1 MAASM
6 SAQAAA
12 LKPILEVL
20 GNRSASRKAQ
30 LDAKLDAKLNTPS
43 TRALGLEAVAVDG
56 EAGGAANARERLGA
70 REVSELEKAQRL
82 VGQAERDQQ
91 TALAAL
97 TLARKADEHGS
108 RLVASEGRSSQLK
121 EVQEVLRDHPNARR
135 VAANYTRD
143 RAARMRTE
151 LAAADAQDDGEPGQP
166 CTDMPCKETKAAA
179 KAEADDDDPPTPC
192 TDTNVGNCA
201 EGADADAAE
210 EEEDE
215 EGEEAGAA
223 LIGAEGDDDDPTP
236 CTDWGVPPCK
246 AGEVPKGQAE
256 SADADEDEEEGDVSD
271 GAEWKRSRGASFA
284 GKNSSGASQQKPVQK
299 PDADA
304 DAAEDESAAP
314 APAGAVHGVG
324 SRNGSSSTGLRKRET
339 APAGQPEEVASSISR
354 VEDAA
359 DVAVKAKEEAEVAG
373 AAAKDAAEAE
383 AEATRAAEAASK
395 AAEVAKA
402 NAFAADEDA
411 KAKVAAEE
419 AANAEKAAAAAKA
432 EAEAIKAEAV
442 KAEASN
448 FANTPQNASDVAP
461 GAESAS
467 TELQPD
473 TTPTPDPPWS
483 GRHTAILLIAI
494 TLSLFIGY
502 ALAYIYRRLA
512 DGKKARMMDEARM
525 DDEAARPPSSPRME
539 AAESPPSRA

>member
-1 MAASM
+1 MRAAR
-6 SAQAAA
+6 
-12 LKPILEVL
+12 
-20 GNRSASRKAQ
+20 G
-30 LDAKLDAKLNTPS
+30 
-43 TRALGLEAVAVDG
+43 AVVA
-56 EAGGAANARERLGA
+56 AREAETLSVEEAARL
-70 REVSELEKAQRL
+70 RL
-82 VGQAERDQQ
+82 
-91 TALAAL
+91 ALAAMREDK
-97 TLARKADEHGS
+97 ARGTSATD
-108 RLVASEGRSSQLK
+108 
-121 EVQEVLRDHPNARR
+121 
-135 VAANYTRD
+135 
-143 RAARMRTE
+143 
-151 LAAADAQDDGEPGQP
+151 AAA
-166 CTDMPCKETKAAA
+166 
-179 KAEADDDDPPTPC
+179 
-192 TDTNVGNCA
+192 
-201 EGADADAAE
+201 
-210 EEEDE
+210 
-215 EGEEAGAA
+215 
-223 LIGAEGDDDDPTP
+223 
-236 CTDWGVPPCK
+236 
-246 AGEVPKGQAE
+246 
-256 SADADEDEEEGDVSD
+256 
-271 GAEWKRSRGASFA
+271 
-284 GKNSSGASQQKPVQK
+284 
-299 PDADA
+299 
-304 DAAEDESAAP
+304 
-314 APAGAVHGVG
+314 
-324 SRNGSSSTGLRKRET
+324 
-339 APAGQPEEVASSISR
+339 
-354 VEDAA
+354 
-359 DVAVKAKEEAEVAG
+359 
-373 AAAKDAAEAE
+373 